1 MKIYKEGDKSK
12 AICPDC
18 GMVETTFITRD
29 VPIKGSSTIAKNIL
43 AGVCSECEKVVSI
56 PQQSAPYVK
65 EALHKEKKP
74 LEVRIP
80 QHLNDILANASI
92 KIGGEYTSS
101 LVNFLIKYYIHSHH
115 NDQKAINKLLKVYEN
130 SALMDNVKSNNRL
143 SVKIDEKI
151 LNELKDIRI
160 HSNFKNETEVVK
172 AIVLKINDDIVQEK
186 DKKAMLFF
194 QSVALA
200 VA

>member
-18 GMVETTFITRD
+18 GMVETTFRTRD
-29 VPIKGSSTIAKNIL
+29 VTIKGSSATAKNIL
-43 AGVCSECEKVVSI
+43 TGVCSKCEKVISI
-56 PQQSAPYVK
+56 PQQSSPYIK
-65 EALHKEKKP
+65 EALHKERKP
-74 LEVRIP
+74 LEVRLP
-80 QHLNDILANASI
+80 QHFNDILANASI

-101 LVNFLIKYYIHSHH
+101 LVNFLIKYYIHSLY
-115 NDQKAINKLLKVYEN
+115 NDSKALNKLLKVYEK
-130 SALMDNVKSNNRL
+130 SALMDKTKSSNRL

-151 LNELKDIRI
+151 LNELKEIRI
-160 HSNFKNETEVVK
+160 HSSFKNETEVVK

>member
-18 GMVETTFITRD
+18 GMVETVFMSRD
-29 VPIKGSSTIAKNIL
+29 VPIKGTAMTAKNIL
-43 AGVCSECEKVVSI
+43 AGVCSQCEKVISI

-65 EALHKEKKP
+65 EALHKERKP

-80 QHLNDILANASI
+80 QHFNDILANASI

-101 LVNFLIKYYIHSHH
+101 LVNFLIKYYIHSLY
-115 NDQKAINKLLKVYEN
+115 DDARAISRLSKVYEN
-130 SALMDNVKSNNRL
+130 SALMDKTKSNNRL
-143 SVKIDEKI
+143 SVKIDKKI
-151 LNELKDIRI
+151 LNELKEIRI

>member
-18 GMVETTFITRD
+18 GMTETTFMTKD
-29 VPIKGSSTIAKNIL
+29 VPIKGSSAVAKNIL
-43 AGVCSECEKVVSI
+43 AGVCSQCGKVISI
-56 PQQSAPYVK
+56 PQQSAPYIK
-65 EALHKEKKP
+65 EALHKERKP

-80 QHLNDILANASI
+80 QHFNDILANASI

-115 NDQKAINKLLKVYEN
+115 DDTKAINKLLKVYEN
-130 SALMDNVKSNNRL
+130 SALMDKTKSNNRL
-143 SVKIDEKI
+143 SVKIDEK
-151 LNELKDIRI
+151 LFNELKDIRMN
-160 HSNFKNETEVVK
+160 SSFKNETEVVK

-186 DKKAMLFF
+186 DKKAMSFF

>member
-12 AICPDC
+12 AICSRC
-18 GMVETTFITRD
+18 GLVETIFLTRN
-29 VPIKGSSTIAKNIL
+29 VPIKGTSAIAKNIL
-43 AGVCSECEKVVSI
+43 AGVCSLCAKVVSI
-56 PQQSAPYVK
+56 PQQSAPYIK
-65 EALHKEKKP
+65 EALHKGRKP

-80 QHLNDILANASI
+80 QHFNDILANASI

-101 LVNFLIKYYIHSHH
+101 LVNFLIKYYIHSHY
-115 NDQKAINKLLKVYEN
+115 NDSKAIKKLLKVYEN
-130 SALMDNVKSNNRL
+130 STLMDKTKSNNRL